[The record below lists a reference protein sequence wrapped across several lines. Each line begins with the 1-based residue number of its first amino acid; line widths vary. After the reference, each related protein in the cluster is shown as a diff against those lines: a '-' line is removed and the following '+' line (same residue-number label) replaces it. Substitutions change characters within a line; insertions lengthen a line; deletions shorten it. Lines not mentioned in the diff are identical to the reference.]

1 MEAFYE
7 HCACIGCMMHP
18 PARTQL
24 VLSSLLSGSLEH
36 SVCSNACPFQCS
48 GAWTWLCI
56 PVSGHLPG
64 WHGCSV
70 AVVVLNEFHVHAHLI
85 TDPVQGILK
94 LKRHEE
100 WESCIYPLLLDISL
114 GLK

>member
-36 SVCSNACPFQCS
+36 SVCSNACPLGPSSVLGHGLGCVSQFLGTFQD
-48 GAWTWLCI
+48 GM
-56 PVSGHLPG
+56 
-64 WHGCSV
+64 V
-70 AVVVLNEFHVHAHLI
+70 AA
-85 TDPVQGILK
+85 
-94 LKRHEE
+94 
-100 WESCIYPLLLDISL
+100 LL
-114 GLK
+114 